1 MLAMQ
6 IGLLANRAG
15 VAVDTVRYYERVG
28 LLPRPT
34 RQPSG
39 YRRYEEEDVLRLR
52 FIRKG
57 KQLGFS
63 LDEIRDLLAL
73 SSSRD
78 SDMAGAKTA
87 AEARLQAIDARIVE
101 LERVRSALR
110 TVADSCPG
118 HGAPSACPILAALAG
133 D

>member
-1 MLAMQ
+1 MQ

-15 VAVDTVRYYERVG
+15 VPVDTVRYYERVG

-39 YRRYEEEDVLRLR
+39 YRRYEDEDVLRLR

-57 KQLGFS
+57 KHLGFS

-73 SSSRD
+73 SSGRD
-78 SDMAGAKTA
+78 ADMAGAKA
-87 AEARLQAIDARIVE
+87 AAVARLQAIDARIDE
-101 LERVRSALR
+101 LMRVRSALR
-110 TVADSCPG
+110 AVADRCPG
-118 HGAPSACPILAALAG
+118 HGSRTACPILAALGG